1 VTVPLSH
8 WPTPLDR
15 APRLSAAPG
24 LRPGDLSVS
33 ATTSPTSSAGAGA
46 RHVVVAVG
54 SGGTMAGLVAGLGA
68 GRVLGVDTGAVPD
81 PVERV
86 TDLVTALGG
95 DAAGLRLRRDQVG
108 GGYGAH
114 TEGLLLDP
122 VYTAK
127 AMAGLAAAVADGS
140 IRPGEPTAFVHTGG
154 LPGLFGHPV
163 AAELAAGALD
173 PPGPGSDVAS
183 RAR

>member
-1 VTVPLSH
+1 
-8 WPTPLDR
+8 
-15 APRLSAAPG
+15 LSAAPG

-108 GGYGAH
+108 GGYGARTDAAVSALRTAAR

-122 VYTAK
+122 VNTAK